1 MTTLAGASLSEA
13 ERSALDGAVRELR
26 REFGERLRSIWL
38 YGSRARGETPHPES
52 DIDLLVVLDR
62 RNWEE
67 DGRVF
72 DAVRR
77 ASEEAGVNSLFVMPL
92 VYDVERL
99 AQRREIE
106 SFFIREVDR
115 DKIVLFGEP

>member
-1 MTTLAGASLSEA
+1 MTALAGASLSEA

-26 REFGERLRSIWL
+26 REFGERLRSVWL

-52 DIDLLVVLDR
+52 DIDLLVVLDHH
-62 RNWEE
+62 NWEE

-72 DAVRR
+72 DAVWR
-77 ASEEAGVNSLFVMPL
+77 AAEEAGVNSLFFMPL
-92 VYDVERL
+92 VYDVERI